1 MMRKRLLLL
10 VGAVLLICIIT
21 LGLCSVAFAGDG
33 AYRTILKAGSLLA
46 AILGIVGIAVA
57 GYLAGKDYDSYTGWE
72 RYTHGA
78 GMFYNRKPF
87 RMDNPTYEADG
98 PTRRV
103 NIEEGFIGRMGAMMQ
118 LMHPPDGGESKW
130 LPSMGIEALPEPYRD
145 FFMEHPDNYKWM
157 LGNMD
162 LTMKQACNWAKF
174 STQFAIADA
183 WSASMASSF
192 EDSDGTPQ
200 PDRLYPPEPKGPPE
214 EWDFRGIRRKKPLL
228 FKSPKHASELIKKIS
243 HTFGATLVGITR
255 LNPDWCYQGH
265 LRGIGAGQYDVPAH
279 WEYAIVVVTPHEWD
293 SMYANP
299 VYGTSY
305 DGYSR
310 ERMICGRL
318 ETFLHELGYPARS
331 HVPPAYYD
339 VIMPPIAIDAGLGEQ
354 GRKGLLI
361 TPELGSNARLACI
374 TTNLPMEVD
383 NPIDIGVKEFC
394 KKCKICAERCPT
406 GAISHDEHP
415 GVEFGYRRWRIRDDL
430 CFKTWASVAQSH
442 PRGCRIC
449 LAVCPYTRKNNW
461 LHATSRYLD
470 PRDPTGIVSSVL
482 LWMQKSFF
490 HYPKARDFLP
500 PPEGRNATYHKPP
513 DWLVTEEWFD
523 VEKTW

>member
-1 MMRKRLLLL
+1 MRKRLLLL

-162 LTMKQACNWAKF
+162 LTMKQAGNWAKF

-243 HTFGATLVGITR
+243 HTFGATRDTCEGL
-255 LNPDWCYQGH
+255 
-265 LRGIGAGQYDVPAH
+265 
-279 WEYAIVVVTPHEWD
+279 
-293 SMYANP
+293 
-299 VYGTSY
+299 
-305 DGYSR
+305 
-310 ERMICGRL
+310 ER
-318 ETFLHELGYPARS
+318 
-331 HVPPAYYD
+331 
-339 VIMPPIAIDAGLGEQ
+339 
-354 GRKGLLI
+354 
-361 TPELGSNARLACI
+361 
-374 TTNLPMEVD
+374 D
-383 NPIDIGVKEFC
+383 NMMC
-394 KKCKICAERCPT
+394 LPT
-406 GAISHDEHP
+406 GNMP
-415 GVEFGYRRWRIRDDL
+415 
-430 CFKTWASVAQSH
+430 
-442 PRGCRIC
+442 
-449 LAVCPYTRKNNW
+449 
-461 LHATSRYLD
+461 
-470 PRDPTGIVSSVL
+470 L
-482 LWMQKSFF
+482 LWLRPMNGTRCMLTRSTAL
-490 HYPKARDFLP
+490 HMTVTL
-500 PPEGRNATYHKPP
+500 GNA
-513 DWLVTEEWFD
+513 
-523 VEKTW
+523 